1 MSPVER
7 TMESIPRRKRGTL
20 FFWFL
25 FVVIAAAIAATVLLA
40 NNKRNLYRLTR
51 ALGIP
56 LAETML
62 IPKPGVMEKFKG
74 KRLKGVEVMLDSY
87 VFMPEI
93 KGKQSAFLR
102 SMHKD
107 GESLCDLFNRS
118 GFPMS
123 KWQPGMFTKKVNECY
138 SEKIIANAEKP
149 DEPSTFFLMI
159 KGGSDGN
166 LLSARVKFIFTS
178 EAARA
183 EVTGMAASVLTEFAK
198 ATNWLEMAAER
209 DKILSLVPF
218 STNLGGVSAKFSSEF
233 SGAGRY
239 NLIFARGA
247 LDPASR
253 RTEAFFD
260 REKFYPLLP
269 EYGGPPIPEPPK
281 PKS

>member
-1 MSPVER
+1 
-7 TMESIPRRKRGTL
+7 MESIPRRKRGTW

-25 FVVIAAAIAATVLLA
+25 LLTIAAAIAATVLLA
-40 NNKRNLYRLTR
+40 NNGRNLYKLTR

-56 LAETML
+56 LTQTMM

-74 KRLKGVEVMLDSY
+74 KRLKGVDVMLDPY
-87 VFMPEI
+87 IFMPEI
-93 KGKQSAFLR
+93 EGKESAFLR
-102 SMHKD
+102 NMHKN

-138 SEKIIANAEKP
+138 AEKTIANPEKP
-149 DEPSTFFLMI
+149 DEPSSFFLMI
-159 KGGSDGN
+159 KGDAEGN

-183 EVTGMAASVLTEFAK
+183 DVTDMTAKVLTEFAR
-198 ATNWLEMAAER
+198 ATNWLEMADER
-209 DKILSLVPF
+209 DKVLSLTPF
-218 STNLGGVSAKFSSEF
+218 TTRLGGISAKFSAEF

-239 NLIFARGA
+239 NLIFARSPLSQA
-247 LDPASR
+247 ER
-253 RTEAFFD
+253 RTEVFFD

-269 EYGGPPIPEPPK
+269 EHGGPPIKDEPA
-281 PKS
+281 KS